1 MAWLAFWLAAALL
14 VYVWLGYPLLLR
26 LRRGRAESP
35 PSSGDGSAPRV
46 SVIVAAYNEAGC
58 IRAKLDTTLAQRYPG
73 HRLEVIIV
81 SDGSTDGTDAI
92 VHAHPDRRVRL
103 VRQEPRSGK
112 STALNR
118 GVAAAR

>member
-73 HRLEVIIV
+73 HRLETWMPEAMRYYQAA
-81 SDGSTDGTDAI
+81 GGAPPPAPAPYKPAI
-92 VHAHPDRRVRL
+92 GPLPQA
-103 VRQEPRSGK
+103 S
-112 STALNR
+112 
-118 GVAAAR
+118 